1 MSGYPQNTY
10 VGMRYV
16 PLFDGEWDATKD
28 YEPLTVVSIEGNSY
42 TSKTFV
48 PAGINPVGNPEYW
61 AETGNYN
68 AQIEAYR
75 QEVLHYND
83 RIQANA
89 DAITTLEAK
98 EDADVSLL
106 KTEIAKKETDVF
118 SGKIVC
124 IGDSYL
130 QGYTSEGT
138 VESWGEKI
146 KKIYPN
152 TVINAEGGI
161 GFHNVGQNGHT
172 FKGLIDEMEIDNSV
186 TLVLIG
192 GCYNDS
198 NSGGMTREEVQSTFK
213 SAFSKFP
220 NAKVYAVDMGIGVR
234 LNAYGKL
241 NTKLC
246 LSEVSGTYQN
256 CLFIDVTQFLKS
268 SYSENLASDGVHP
281 SEKGQEII
289 CSTILNYLN
298 GNSNIMSLGRVSLT
312 GTFQDGLTGTLGDL
326 VFENYGESVFFRFYN
341 SGVIRFTQSPV
352 NNASWIAA
360 EICKIKIPYDRG
372 KCANNKYLSVPFSN
386 ALITKASTGK
396 FEPAD
401 VWMETT
407 DEPDVWSIRA
417 NILDDSKT
425 GFYNGAIDGFT
436 IFPTTVA
443 LPAYAF

>member
-1 MSGYPQNTY
+1 MSRYPQNTY

-28 YEPLTVVSIEGNSY
+28 YEPLTVVSIDGNSY

-48 PAGINPVGNPEYW
+48 PAGVNPVGNPEYW
-61 AETGNYN
+61 SETGNYN
-68 AQIEAYR
+68 AQVEAYR
-75 QEVLHYND
+75 QEVLQYNA
-83 RIQANA
+83 RIQANSE
-89 DAITTLEAK
+89 AIEN
-98 EDADVSLL
+98 L
-106 KTEIAKKETDVF
+106 KTEVSTKEKDIF

-152 TVINAEGGI
+152 TVINAEGGS
-161 GFHNVGQNGHT
+161 GFNAVGQNGHT
-172 FKGLIDEMEIDNSV
+172 FKGLIDGMAIDNSV

-198 NSGGMTREEVQSTFK
+198 NSGKMTIEDVRTTFE

-220 NAKVYAVDMGIGVR
+220 NAKVYAIDMGIGVK
-234 LNAYGKL
+234 LNSYGKC
-241 NTKLC
+241 NTKMC

-256 CLFIDVTQFLKS
+256 CLYMDITQFLKS
-268 SYSENLASDGVHP
+268 SYSGNLASDGVHP
-281 SEKGQEII
+281 NEKGQEII
-289 CSTILNYLN
+289 CSAILNYLD
-298 GNSNIMSLGRVSLT
+298 GNSNVMGLGRVVLS
-312 GTFQDGLTGTLGDL
+312 GTYQDGLTGNLDNI
-326 VFENYGESVFFRFYN
+326 VFENYGESVFFRYFN
-341 SGVIRFTQSPV
+341 SAYVSFLNNPV
-352 NNASWIAA
+352 SSTNWYAA

-372 KCANNKYLSVPFSN
+372 KCSSGKYLAIPFTN
-386 ALITKASTGK
+386 AKISKVTTGK
-396 FEPAD
+396 FESAA

-407 DEPDVWSIRA
+407 DEPDLWSIRA
-417 NILDDSKT
+417 SIINDEGN
-425 GFYNGAIDGFT
+425 GFYNGSINAFSLD
-436 IFPTTVA
+436 PTTVA